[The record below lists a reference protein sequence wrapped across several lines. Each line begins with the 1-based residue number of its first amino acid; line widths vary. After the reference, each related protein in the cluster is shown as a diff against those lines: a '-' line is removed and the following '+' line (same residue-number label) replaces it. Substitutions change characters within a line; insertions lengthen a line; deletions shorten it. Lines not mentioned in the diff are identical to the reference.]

1 MAFRRGFKTEAN
13 WYAREM
19 RRELE
24 ISLVDPLCPWRLAEH
39 LGFPVIGLSGYALVE
54 PKMVAYFRSQAGQK
68 AFSAIILFDGPKRW
82 IVHNDS
88 HDSKRQAADIAHEL
102 AHGLLLHPPKPP
114 IKADGSR
121 DYDENLEEE
130 ANWLG
135 PALLVS
141 DEAALHIVETGMPI
155 SEASDHYGASVPLV
169 RMRLNVSGAA
179 VRVARRYPSSSPSSP
194 AMPPRF

>member
-24 ISLVDPLCPWRLAEH
+24 IPVFEPLCPWRLAEH
-39 LGFPVIGLSGYALVE
+39 LGFPVVALSAYAVIE
-54 PKMVAYFRSQAGQK
+54 PKMVAYFRSRSGQK
-68 AFSAIILFDGPKRW
+68 DFSAITLFDGQKRW

-88 HDSKRQAADIAHEL
+88 HDRKRQAADIAHEL

-114 IKADGSR
+114 INANGSR
-121 DYDENLEEE
+121 DYDANLEAE

-141 DEAALHIVETGMPI
+141 DEAALHIVETKMSLAGA
-155 SEASDHYGASVPLV
+155 SEHYGASVSLV

-179 VRVARRYPSSSPSSP
+179 VRVARRR
-194 AMPPRF
+194 AA